1 MFPVCGF
8 WVGPEGG
15 MVWDPS
21 GGSRGLCRSQEGHR
35 TWALKHEGFGK
46 WKGTPAESMAP
57 SNTQLSGRFGEQ

>member
-1 MFPVCGF
+1 
-8 WVGPEGG
+8 